1 MEPVVFEFNAKC
13 DKTLA
18 SNDTNTL
25 VLWKNYIG
33 STGCSVKT
41 LTTKP

>member
-18 SNDTNTL
+18 SNDTSTL

-33 STGCSVKT
+33 SAGCSVKT